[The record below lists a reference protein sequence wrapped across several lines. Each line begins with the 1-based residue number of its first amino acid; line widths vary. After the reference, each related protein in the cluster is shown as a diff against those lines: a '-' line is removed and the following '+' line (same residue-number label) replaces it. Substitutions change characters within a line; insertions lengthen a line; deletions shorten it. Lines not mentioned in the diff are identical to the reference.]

1 VHSYSVS
8 LRITGEDADPAAISA
23 AIGVSATQSWR
34 RGETFAEGRVRSAS
48 MWEYE
53 VVPDSGQWVS
63 LEDGLVTLVSQLR
76 PLTRRIREAAG
87 DARILIWCGHYSSSF
102 DGGPIFS
109 PSLLKMLADFGVEIV
124 LDTYSSFIAANVD

>member
-1 VHSYSVS
+1 
-8 LRITGEDADPAAISA
+8 
-23 AIGVSATQSWR
+23 
-34 RGETFAEGRVRSAS
+34 

-76 PLTRRIREAAG
+76 PLKRRIREAAG